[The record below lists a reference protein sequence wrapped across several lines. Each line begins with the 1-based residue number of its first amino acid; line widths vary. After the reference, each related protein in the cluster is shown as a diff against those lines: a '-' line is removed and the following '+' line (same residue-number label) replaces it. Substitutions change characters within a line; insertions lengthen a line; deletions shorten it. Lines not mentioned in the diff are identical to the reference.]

1 MKLLL
6 DTRILLWAAAMPE
19 KLPDTARKLLEN
31 TTNDLIFSVASLW
44 EIAIKSSLRH
54 SELRVDAI
62 ELRRGLLQRG
72 YRELNVTG
80 PHALAASNL
89 PLLHRDPFDRM
100 LVAQATVESMVLLTM
115 DKVVSRYPGPIELV

>member
-1 MKLLL
+1 MKILL
-6 DTRILLWAAAMPE
+6 DTRILLLAAAMPE
-19 KLPDTARKLLEN
+19 KLPEAATRMLEN
-31 TTNDLIFSVASLW
+31 TANDLLFSAASLW

-54 SELRVDAI
+54 SELHVDGA

-80 PHALAASNL
+80 PHALAAANL

-100 LVAQATVESMVLLTM
+100 LVAQATVESMVLLTA
-115 DKVVSRYPGPIELV
+115 DKVVGRYPGPIELV